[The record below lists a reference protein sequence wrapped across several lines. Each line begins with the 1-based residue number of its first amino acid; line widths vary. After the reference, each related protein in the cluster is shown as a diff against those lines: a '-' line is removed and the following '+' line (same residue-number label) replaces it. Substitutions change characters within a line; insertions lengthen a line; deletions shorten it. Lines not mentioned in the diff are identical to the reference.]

1 MPTRPISALL
11 VGALLVASS
20 LVVVLTRRQ
29 VTLNRAYLELKAK
42 AGLPYRG
49 YALPTF
55 RAETLAG
62 DSVTVG
68 ALADTAA
75 RRLVFVFT
83 TTCPYC
89 RATLPVWAA
98 VADSARA
105 TQPNVAVVGLG
116 LDSLRGVR
124 GYAAEHSLTY
134 PVATFPDWKTAQLPR
149 GPAVPQ
155 TLVLNHWGEVVIA
168 HIGRLEPGPVL
179 DSVHAAIRGDFGA
192 WDPPPADTAAGRPRP
207 RTTTSAGVRP

>member
-1 MPTRPISALL
+1 MATRSISALL
-11 VGALLVASS
+11 GGALLVASG
-20 LVVVLTRRQ
+20 LVVVLARRQ

-55 RAETLAG
+55 RAATLAG
-62 DSVTVG
+62 DSATVG

-75 RRLVFVFT
+75 RQLVFVFT

-98 VADSARA
+98 LADSTRA
-105 TQPNVAVVGLG
+105 GWPSTPILGLG
-116 LDSLRGVR
+116 LDSLGKVQR
-124 GYAAEHSLTY
+124 YAAEHALTY
-134 PVATFPDWKTAQLPR
+134 PVATFPDWKTAQLAR
-149 GPAVPQ
+149 ARAVPQ
-155 TLVLNHWGEVVIA
+155 TLVLNHWGEIVFA
-168 HIGRLEPGPVL
+168 RTGRLEPGPVL
-179 DSVHAAIRGDFGA
+179 DSVYAALRGDFGA
-192 WDPPPADTAAGRPRP
+192 WDPPPADSAARRPQA